1 MNFGNN
7 AKLVLQSLLLVCYLL
22 MGAFI
27 FQALE
32 KKNEQRE
39 RTRLKFE
46 IASLQRKFNISNEGV
61 NSLQE
66 ILERPFA
73 LKEIETWSF
82 GNAFVFAGTVV
93 TTVGEYNW
101 K

>member
-7 AKLVLQSLLLVCYLL
+7 VKLVLQSLLLVCYLL
-22 MGAFI
+22 MGALI

-66 ILERPFA
+66 ILERPYA

>member
-7 AKLVLQSLLLVCYLL
+7 VKLVLQSLLLVCYLL

-66 ILERPFA
+66 ILERPYA

-93 TTVGEYNW
+93 TTVGEYN
-101 K
+101 

>member
-93 TTVGEYNW
+93 TTVGEYN
-101 K
+101 

>member
-7 AKLVLQSLLLVCYLL
+7 VKLVLQSVLLVCYLL

-39 RTRLKFE
+39 RNRLKFE

-66 ILERPFA
+66 ILERPYA

-93 TTVGEYNW
+93 TTVGEYN
-101 K
+101 

>member
-46 IASLQRKFNISNEGV
+46 IASLQRKLNISNEGV

-93 TTVGEYNW
+93 TTVGEYN
-101 K
+101 